1 MCQENWGARAQCTEG
16 STKVINQSK
25 LRARAPEHMTEASQL
40 HSPTSETDA
49 PCPRGALAP
58 LTASLKGTTT
68 HSRAGNG
75 NSWTSSTPK
84 PSATQ
89 IPFPGTFQRWGFNWL
104 VQDPSTRQLSA
115 EWSPDVLALKSLSFN
130 RTLLHSLLW
139 LGAEEGQL
147 GAGGSWASL
156 RWPLDKDAPF
166 SPSQYIWTDTWQP
179 HCVPSLLPC
188 PFPSPPS
195 SLSECYP
202 HPGVWTYSQLPKASW
217 DSIPVLCAL
226 GQCRPPHMSLSG
238 WVRNSG
244 G

>member
-16 STKVINQSK
+16 STKVIKQSK

-147 GAGGSWASL
+147 GAGGSWASRRL
-156 RWPLDKDAPF
+156 ATWQRCTLQSFTIYLNRHLTATLCSL
-166 SPSQYIWTDTWQP
+166 SPSLPLPFASIQP
-179 HCVPSLLPC
+179 FRVL
-188 PFPSPPS
+188 S
-195 SLSECYP
+195 SAW
-202 HPGVWTYSQLPKASW
+202 GVNLQPTPQSILRLYS
-217 DSIPVLCAL
+217 CAL
-226 GQCRPPHMSLSG
+226 RSG
-238 WVRNSG
+238 TV
-244 G
+244 